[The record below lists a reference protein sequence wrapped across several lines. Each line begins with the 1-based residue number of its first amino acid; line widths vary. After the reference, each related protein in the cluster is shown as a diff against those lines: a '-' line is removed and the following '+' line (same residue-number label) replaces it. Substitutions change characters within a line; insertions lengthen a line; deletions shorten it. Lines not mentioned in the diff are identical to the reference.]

1 MSKIKISEV
10 TALTTNGDLALTPNG
25 TGTVKV
31 KNEDTHAALQL
42 NSSGNSS
49 KVKIKSPPSSANQNY
64 TLVLP
69 DNNIEA
75 NKYLSVKSVTG
86 SGSTAVGQLEYATV
100 TVPSLNLDAG
110 NIDTTS
116 GTVPSAQLPSPLPA
130 TTGLGYQF
138 VSKST
143 SVVDPNTGVPPSSMS
158 FTGLEDDATYRF
170 KTNKFY
176 FHNFNSDFL
185 NIRFLDSN
193 GSEIQA
199 GYDYNN
205 FYSYRTSPS
214 YYHTSSGS
222 SRHRIHFYG
231 QNQYYTIQ
239 FIAQLN
245 TKDGCDYLTLDAAQ
259 PYTGYGVRSYNIVN
273 LQKNYQQRIHG
284 IKFYTEY
291 GTQFE
296 PGAEIAMYKYQEA

>member
-10 TALTTNGDLALTPNG
+10 NALTTNGDLALTPNG

-31 KNEDTHAALQL
+31 ENEDTHATLQL

-49 KVKIKSPPSSANQNY
+49 KVKIKSPPSSATQNY

-100 TVPSLNLDAG
+100 ALPSLNLDAG
-110 NIDTTS
+110 NIDSTS
-116 GTVPSAQLPSPLPA
+116 GTIPSAQVPSPLPA

-143 SVVDPNTGVPPSSMS
+143 SAIDPNTGVPPSSIS
-158 FTGLEDDATYRF
+158 FTGLEDDAVYRI
-170 KTNKFY
+170 KSNALLWY
-176 FHNFNSDFL
+176 NYNNDFL
-185 NIRFLDSN
+185 NIRFLDSSGN
-193 GSEIQA
+193 EITQ

-205 FYSYRTSPS
+205 FYSWHTNPS
-214 YYHTSSGS
+214 YYHNHSSQN
-222 SRHRIHFYG
+222 RFRIHFQG
-231 QNQYYTIQ
+231 QNQYYNVA
-239 FIAQLN
+239 FIAQLS
-245 TKDGCDYLTLDAAQ
+245 TKDGCDYLNVEATQ
-259 PYTGYGVRSYNIVN
+259 PYAGYGYKAYCIVN
-273 LQKNYQQRIHG
+273 LQQSHQQRIHG
-284 IKFYTEY
+284 IKFYSEY
-291 GTQFE
+291 GTQFH
-296 PGAEIAMYKYQEA
+296 PGSEIQLYKYQEA